1 MRCKQER
8 AIYYQ
13 QKILETLLPI
23 PHSPFPIPKKRQPF
37 GHISNKTAITFML
50 FIEIERPNALPLQ
63 IDFFFCS
70 TITKLLNKC
79 HQ

>member
-37 GHISNKTAITFML
+37 GHISNKTAIPDSHHTNTSRTT
-50 FIEIERPNALPLQ
+50 ESN
-63 IDFFFCS
+63 
-70 TITKLLNKC
+70 N
-79 HQ
+79 